1 MINIQNFDDNECF
14 KCLVRYLYHADQNPK
29 RWKSLVDELDFE
41 DIKFRVKIEYIHKI
55 LKNVSIGIS
64 VFGYGNKVK
73 YPTYMPENVLQALA
87 SGVQGWNQK

>member
-1 MINIQNFDDNECF
+1 MITNALNVQLDTYILQIKIQKDE
-14 KCLVRYLYHADQNPK
+14 
-29 RWKSLVDELDFE
+29 KSLVDELDFE

-73 YPTYMPENVLQALA
+73 YPTYVPENVLQALA
-87 SGVQGWNQK
+87 SGVQG